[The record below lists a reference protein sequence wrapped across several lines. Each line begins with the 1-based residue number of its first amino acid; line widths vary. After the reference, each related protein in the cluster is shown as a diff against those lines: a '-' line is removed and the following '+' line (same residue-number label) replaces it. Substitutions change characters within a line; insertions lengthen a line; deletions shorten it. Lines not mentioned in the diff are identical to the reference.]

1 MGLVTVF
8 GRVGDHSHEPISGRG
23 ARLWFRPKRAQVVD
37 GVVMTSGEVLAELV
51 DATGMFTAELDN
63 RSSYTPVLDWLVGS
77 ADEPPERRARGFEEW
92 AEIFPGDG
100 GDITGLTSGPLF
112 GPTLLFGNGT
122 PPVWTPPGGIY
133 FDLTSPVGVDLY
145 SEGGIIA

>member
-37 GVVMTSGEVLAELV
+37 GVVMTGGEVFADLD

-63 RSSYTPVLDWLVGS
+63 RSPYTPVLDFLVGP
-77 ADEPPERRARGFEEW
+77 ADEAPERRARGFEEW

-100 GDITGLTSGPLF
+100 GEISGLSSSALF
-112 GPTLLFGNGT
+112 GPTLLFGNGE
-122 PPVWTPPGGIY
+122 PPVWTPPGGVY
-133 FDLTSPVGVDLY
+133 WDLLSPVGVDIY
-145 SEGGIIA
+145 SEGGLIS